1 MSAPPSSHV
10 RPAIAIAAF
19 AIIVTGCAKSEQ
31 SKSGSTGGT
40 QGQQQVA
47 QSQAGSGPS
56 CTISK
61 FGGTTFDLKTSTVGF
76 SQSEKEANPFRIAET
91 QSIKD
96 EAGRLGLTDLKT
108 TNGQSLFNKQISD
121 VQQLIAQGAKALVI
135 APLNSDGWEPVLQQ
149 AAAKHIP
156 IITVDRKINATACK
170 DYVTF
175 IGSDFTA
182 QGRRAADQMIKALG
196 GSGKVAILLGASGNN
211 VTTERTDG
219 FKQEIQAKA
228 PNIKITFEQTGEF
241 AREKG
246 QQVTEQMIQSN
257 PDVNGIYAE
266 NDEMALGAVTALKGA
281 GKKPGDI
288 KIVSVDGT
296 RNAVQGIVDGW
307 IYAVVE
313 SNPRFGP
320 LAFQTLQQF
329 LSGSPIPDKVVI
341 TDREYDSGNAKQS
354 LSSAY

>member
-1 MSAPPSSHV
+1 MTAPPS
-10 RPAIAIAAF
+10 RRTRTAA
-19 AIIVTGCAKSEQ
+19 ALAALAVAVAGCAKSEDKQ
-31 SKSGSTGGT
+31 QPSAQDTHA
-40 QGQQQVA
+40 QQQVA
-47 QSQAGSGPS
+47 QTPAGSTPS
-56 CTISK
+56 CTIDA
-61 FGGTTFDLKTSTVGF
+61 FGGKKFDLKTGVVGF

-91 QSIKD
+91 QSIKA
-96 EAGRLGLTDLKT
+96 EAKRTGVANFKT
-108 TNGQSLFNKQISD
+108 TNGQSQFNKQISD
-121 VQQLIAQGAKALVI
+121 VQQLIAQGAQALVI
-135 APLNSDGWEPVLQQ
+135 APLNSDGWEPVIQQ
-149 AAAKHIP
+149 ASARHIP

-175 IGSDFTA
+175 IGSDFYQ
-182 QGRRAADQMIKALG
+182 QGKRAADQMIKALG
-196 GSGKVAILLGASGNN
+196 GKGKVAILLGASGNN
-211 VTTERTDG
+211 VTTDRTNG
-219 FKQEIQAKA
+219 FKDELRQRAPGIQ
-228 PNIKITFEQTGEF
+228 ITFEQTGEF

-257 PDVNGIYAE
+257 PDVTGLYAE

-281 GKKPGDI
+281 GKKAGDI

-320 LAFQTLQQF
+320 LAFQTLQKF
-329 LSGSPIPDKVVI
+329 LDGSPIPDKVI
-341 TDREYDSGNAKQS
+341 ISDREYDSGNARQS